1 MVRGVPVSIA
11 GAFCWQPRF
20 NPTRAPAILQKNFF
34 LHGLGNN
41 IAEKCWKD
49 YCVLL
54 GFWAVLAGFL
64 RQCGDG
70 ERHAIGGPL
79 VCGTAR

>member
-11 GAFCWQPRF
+11 AAFCWQPRLGQ
-20 NPTRAPAILQKNFF
+20 TCAPAFLAKNFF
-34 LHGLGNN
+34 LRISSNE
-41 IAEKCWKD
+41 IARKCWKEN
-49 YCVLL
+49 CVWL

-70 ERHAIGGPL
+70 ERHAIGNASVQPR
-79 VCGTAR
+79 AR